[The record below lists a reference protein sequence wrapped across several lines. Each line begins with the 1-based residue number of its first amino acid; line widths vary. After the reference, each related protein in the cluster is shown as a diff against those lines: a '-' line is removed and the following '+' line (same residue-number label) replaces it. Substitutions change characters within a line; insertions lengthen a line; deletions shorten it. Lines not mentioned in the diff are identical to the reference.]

1 MWICLSPMKIHGKGW
16 VTIHLMIFIML
27 MIYIVLQ
34 LHAAVVVVVVGSP
47 MVQHYRSDSLS
58 IVRLIDSAEWKIHSI
73 TGLYMCNLTR
83 YLSFHVYA
91 SRGAARLG
99 ISDESVSR
107 YAVNFPPPKDWAC
120 PLELGGSDGCCGQYI
135 CNCSCHVP
143 CCQPRPQ
150 AAENM

>member
-1 MWICLSPMKIHGKGW
+1 MWTYPAPMKFHDKSW

-34 LHAAVVVVVVGSP
+34 LHAAVVVVGSP
-47 MVQHYRSDSLS
+47 MVQHYRSD
-58 IVRLIDSAEWKIHSI
+58 RLIDSAEWKFHSI

-83 YLSFHVYA
+83 YLSFHV
-91 SRGAARLG
+91 
-99 ISDESVSR
+99 SDESASR

-120 PLELGGSDGCCGQYI
+120 PLELSDGCYVQYI

>member
-1 MWICLSPMKIHGKGW
+1 MWTYPAPMKFHDKSW

-34 LHAAVVVVVVGSP
+34 LHAAVVVVGSP

-58 IVRLIDSAEWKIHSI
+58 IVRLIGSAEWKFHSI
-73 TGLYMCNLTR
+73 TGLYYMCNLTR

-91 SRGAARLG
+91 SRSAARLG
-99 ISDESVSR
+99 ISDEPASR
-107 YAVNFPPPKDWAC
+107 YVVNFPPTKDWAC
-120 PLELGGSDGCCGQYI
+120 PLELGGSDGCWGQYI